1 MWCAVAGN
9 EGRIRSEHEKL
20 NADARELTVSTT
32 EGSDVER
39 EEFRDLAVNNRA
51 ELERIKAGAMS
62 SSLYNEDLAPT
73 GPEQRTWTT
82 YNIAALWIGMAIVIT
97 TYALAAGLMAAG
109 MNWWQALLT
118 ISLGNLIVLVP
129 MLLNAHA
136 GTKYGVPFPVFVR
149 ASFGVRGAN
158 FAAMARALV
167 ACGWFGIQTWLGGLA
182 LDALTSVLWGGWAN
196 VPGHQF
202 IAFFVFWLIQV
213 AIILAGIEGVKYF
226 ESFSAPLLIV
236 GSIALL
242 VWGFS
247 AGGGISEVFTNSAKL
262 QEGEAPF
269 WALFWPSLAA
279 NVGYWITLSLNIP
292 DFTRYAK
299 TQRSQVLGQAL
310 GLPLTMTAFS
320 FIGIAVTAATVVVFG
335 GAIWDPVEVVKRVTG
350 SIPALLLIAM
360 IVIVL
365 AQISTNM
372 AANVVSPSFDF
383 SNLAPKYISFRT
395 GGMITAVIGV
405 LSFPWVLLESVG
417 AYIFTWLVGYGSLL
431 GAIGAVMIVD
441 YWIVRKRQLSLADLY
456 KHDGMYAYSGGVNW
470 RAIAAVLIGVL
481 PVVPGFLKAAST
493 KDFAGVFAN
502 PTFIESLYN
511 YGLFFTFGVAA
522 VAYLALSMIGG
533 RATEPAREPETT

>member
-1 MWCAVAGN
+1 M
-9 EGRIRSEHEKL
+9 ES
-20 NADARELTVSTT
+20 
-32 EGSDVER
+32 

-51 ELERIKAGAMS
+51 ELERIKTGAMS

-182 LDALTSVLWGGWAN
+182 LDALTTAVWGGWAN

-202 IAFFVFWLIQV
+202 IAFFVFWVIQV
-213 AIILAGIEGVKYF
+213 AIILAGVEGVKYF
-226 ESFSAPLLIV
+226 ESLSAPLLIV

-247 AGGGISEVFTNSAKL
+247 AGGGVSEVFTNSAKL
-262 QEGEAPF
+262 QQGHAPF

-292 DFTRYAK
+292 DFTRYAR

-335 GAIWDPVEVVKRVTG
+335 EAIWDPVEVVTRVRKHPGTAHHRHDRHRAG
-350 SIPALLLIAM
+350 PDLDEHGCECG
-360 IVIVL
+360 L
-365 AQISTNM
+365 A
-372 AANVVSPSFDF
+372 VV
-383 SNLAPKYISFRT
+383 R
-395 GGMITAVIGV
+395 
-405 LSFPWVLLESVG
+405 LLEPG
-417 AYIFTWLVGYGSLL
+417 AEVHLVSHGRHDHRTHRCSFVSL
-431 GAIGAVMIVD
+431 G
-441 YWIVRKRQLSLADLY
+441 
-456 KHDGMYAYSGGVNW
+456 
-470 RAIAAVLIGVL
+470 
-481 PVVPGFLKAAST
+481 
-493 KDFAGVFAN
+493 
-502 PTFIESLYN
+502 
-511 YGLFFTFGVAA
+511 
-522 VAYLALSMIGG
+522 
-533 RATEPAREPETT
+533 PARERGRVHLHLARRLW

>member
-1 MWCAVAGN
+1 M
-9 EGRIRSEHEKL
+9 
-20 NADARELTVSTT
+20 
-32 EGSDVER
+32 ER
-39 EEFRDLAVNNRA
+39 EEFRDLAVNNQA
-51 ELERIKAGAMS
+51 ELERLKAGAMAS
-62 SSLYNEDLAPT
+62 PLYNEDLAPT
-73 GPEQRTWTT
+73 GAERRTWTT
-82 YNIAALWIGMAIVIT
+82 YNIAALWIGMSVVIT
-97 TYALAAGLMAAG
+97 TYLLASSLMAAG

-118 ISLGNLIVLVP
+118 ISLGNLIVLIP

-149 ASFGVRGAN
+149 TSFGVRGAN

-167 ACGWFGIQTWLGGLA
+167 ACGWFGIQTWIGGLA
-182 LDALTSVLWGGWAN
+182 LDALMTAAWGGWAN
-196 VPGHQF
+196 VPGHSF
-202 IAFFVFWLIQV
+202 IMFLVFWAIQLV
-213 AIILAGIEGVKYF
+213 IILRGVEGVKIF
-226 ESFSAPLLIV
+226 ESFAAPLLLG
-236 GSIALL
+236 GSLVLL
-242 VWGFS
+242 IWGFT
-247 AGGGISEVFTNSAKL
+247 AGGGVASVFETSAKL
-262 QEGEAPF
+262 QQGDAPF

-335 GAIWDPVEVVKRVTG
+335 GAIWDPVEVVTRVTG
-350 SIPALLLIAM
+350 NIPALLAIAM

-395 GGMITAVIGV
+395 GGMITALIGV

-417 AYIFTWLVGYGSLL
+417 SYIFTWLVGYGSLL

-456 KHDGMYAYSGGVNW
+456 KHDGMYAYSGGWNW
-470 RAIAAVLIGVL
+470 KAIAAVFIGVL
-481 PVVPGFLKAAST
+481 PVVPGFLKAAT
-493 KDFAGVFAN
+493 TPGFAGVFSN

-533 RATEPAREPETT
+533 SATEPAREPEAT

>member
-1 MWCAVAGN
+1 LGLRSVERSKRKAG
-9 EGRIRSEHEKL
+9 EVDR
-20 NADARELTVSTT
+20 
-32 EGSDVER
+32 ER
-39 EEFRDLAVNNRA
+39 EEFRDLAVDSQA
-51 ELERIKAGAMS
+51 ELERIKSGAMA

-82 YNIAALWIGMAIVIT
+82 YNIAALWIGMSVVIT
-97 TYALAAGLMAAG
+97 TYLLAAGLMAAG

-118 ISLGNLIVLVP
+118 ISLGNVLVLIP
-129 MLLNAHA
+129 MVLNAHA

-182 LDALTSVLWGGWAN
+182 LDALTTAAWGGWAN
-196 VPGHQF
+196 VTGHAF
-202 IAFFVFWLIQV
+202 IAFFVFWAIQLV
-213 AIILAGIEGVKYF
+213 IILTGIEGVKWF
-226 ESFSAPLLIV
+226 ESFAAPLLIA
-236 GSIALL
+236 GGIALL
-242 VWGFS
+242 IWGFT
-247 AGGGISEVFTNSAKL
+247 AGGGIGPVFTNSAKL
-262 QEGEAPF
+262 QQGNAPF

-299 TQRSQVLGQAL
+299 TQRSQVIGQAL

-335 GAIWDPVEVVKRVTG
+335 KAIWDPVALVTRLTG
-350 SIPALLLIAM
+350 DIPALLILAMFVIA
-360 IVIVL
+360 I

-395 GGMITAVIGV
+395 GGIITAILGIV
-405 LSFPWVLLESVG
+405 SFPWVLLETAG

-441 YWIVRKRQLSLADLY
+441 YWIVRRRRLSLADLY
-456 KHDGMYAYSGGVNW
+456 KHEGRYAYSGGWNW
-470 RAIAAVLIGVL
+470 RAIVAVLISVAIVL
-481 PVVPGFLKAAST
+481 PGFLKAAT
-493 KDFAGVFAN
+493 TANLNGGPFPN

-511 YGLFFTFGVAA
+511 YGLFLTFTVSGLL
-522 VAYLALSMIGG
+522 YLGLSMIGG
-533 RATEPAREPETT
+533 RAPETSEEPETA